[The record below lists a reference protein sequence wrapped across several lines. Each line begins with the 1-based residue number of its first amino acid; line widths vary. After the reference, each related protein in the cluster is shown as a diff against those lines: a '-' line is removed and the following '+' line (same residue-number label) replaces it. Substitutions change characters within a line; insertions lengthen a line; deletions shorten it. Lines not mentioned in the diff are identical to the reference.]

1 MTCIY
6 SSHHIIIFKGDK
18 MKIEINEDLL
28 EHNIID
34 LDGIIILRPRLLASD
49 IAHEIYIDHYEDENV
64 PTNYVIEKCHDKL
77 YDIVKEMAEDIEE
90 ILRDNDIEVK
100 IYKGDNMRKELKEIL
115 DKIIDTTKE
124 EKVSKWM
131 AENDISI
138 IEFINISMAAVR
150 MVEDDCGEF
159 LYQKEFANEL
169 IENGHI
175 CTRQD
180 NEFEKLHKFSDL
192 RVDLNNLKYY
202 FY

>member
-1 MTCIY
+1 M
-6 SSHHIIIFKGDK
+6 IFKGDK

-77 YDIVKEMAEDIEE
+77 YDIVKEMVEDIEE

-180 NEFEKLHKFSDL
+180 NEFEKLNKFSDL

>member
-1 MTCIY
+1 
-6 SSHHIIIFKGDK
+6 

-77 YDIVKEMAEDIEE
+77 YDIVKEMVEDIEE

-138 IEFINISMAAVR
+138 IEFININMAAIQV
-150 MVEDDCGEF
+150 VENNCGEF
-159 LYQKEFANEL
+159 LYQKDFANEL
-169 IENGHI
+169 IENGYI

-180 NEFEKLHKFSDL
+180 NEFEKLNKFSDF

-202 FY
+202 FYGC